1 MPGVDVRVLVLR
13 HGRSEWNALR
23 RWQGSFDSPLDRTG
37 RSQAAVV
44 AGELAT
50 MDVRWS
56 DPVASTLTRASETAE
71 IVAARLGLASPRLDP
86 RLAEADAG
94 EWQGLTPAEIEAAYP
109 GWLAAH
115 RRPPSFEPFESVVA
129 RATDALVEVARSVPA
144 DSTGLVV
151 SHSGLIRSVVRSLGI
166 TDTRIP
172 NLGGVWFR
180 VARPS
185 SPDRSSP
192 DPSSLA
198 PSSSDF
204 PRLVV
209 DQLFDPHG
217 VVVSGVDAPGED
229 PGDQPDQPER
239 HRRAQR

>member
-1 MPGVDVRVLVLR
+1 MLVLR
-13 HGRSEWNALR
+13 HGRSEWNAVR
-23 RWQGSFDSPLDRTG
+23 RWQGSFDSPLDRVG

-44 AGELAT
+44 ADELAA

-56 DPVASTLTRASETAE
+56 DPVASTLVRAAETAD
-71 IVAARLGLASPRLDP
+71 IVAARLGLAPPRLDP

-94 EWQGLTPAEIEAAYP
+94 EWQGMTPAEIEAAYP

-129 RATDALVEVARSVPA
+129 RATDALVDVARSVR
-144 DSTGLVV
+144 DGTTGLVV
-151 SHSGLIRSVVRSLGI
+151 SHSGLIRSVVRSLGV

-180 VARPS
+180 LSPIGGSSTVRPG
-185 SPDRSSP
+185 
-192 DPSSLA
+192 LT
-198 PSSSDF
+198 
-204 PRLVV
+204 V
-209 DQLFDPHG
+209 DDLFDPHG

-229 PGDQPDQPER
+229 PGEQPDQPEYD
-239 HRRAQR
+239 RRTER

>member
-1 MPGVDVRVLVLR
+1 MPVVDVRVLVLR
-13 HGRSEWNALR
+13 HGRSEWNAVR
-23 RWQGSFDSPLDRTG
+23 RWQGSFDSPLDRIG
-37 RSQAAVV
+37 RDQAGAV
-44 AGELAT
+44 ASELAA

-56 DPVASTLTRASETAE
+56 HPVASTLSRAAETAE
-71 IVAARLGLASPRLDP
+71 IVAARLGLEPPRLDP

-115 RRPPSFEPFESVVA
+115 RRPPSFEPFESVVD
-129 RATDALVEVARSVPA
+129 RATAALVDVAQSVPEGA
-144 DSTGLVV
+144 TGLVV

-180 VARPS
+180 V
-185 SPDRSSP
+185 DHRSSV
-192 DPSSLA
+192 DR
-198 PSSSDF
+198 

-209 DQLFDPHG
+209 DELYDPHG

-229 PGDQPDQPER
+229 PGDQPDQPEH
-239 HRRAQR
+239 HRRAER